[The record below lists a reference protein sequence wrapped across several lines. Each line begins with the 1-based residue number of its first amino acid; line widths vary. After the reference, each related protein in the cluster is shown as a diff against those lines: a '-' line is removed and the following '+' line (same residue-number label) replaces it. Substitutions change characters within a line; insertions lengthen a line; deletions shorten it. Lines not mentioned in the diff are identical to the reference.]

1 MTVVT
6 EEELDALGGQ
16 ELKTCFFLDKGTV
29 RAMDGV
35 DFEVRRGQTL
45 GIVGKSGCGKTTTA
59 RVIL

>member
-1 MTVVT
+1 LEVKK
-6 EEELDALGGQ
+6 
-16 ELKTCFFLDKGTV
+16 LKTYFFLDEGTV
-29 RAMDGV
+29 RVVGGV